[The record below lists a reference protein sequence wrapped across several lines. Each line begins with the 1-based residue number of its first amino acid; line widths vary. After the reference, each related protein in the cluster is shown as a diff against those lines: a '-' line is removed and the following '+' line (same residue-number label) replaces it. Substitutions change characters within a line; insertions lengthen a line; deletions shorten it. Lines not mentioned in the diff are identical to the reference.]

1 MPPRTHHSFR
11 RGLSAIAAITLMSAS
26 LTSLSWATGDE
37 AQSQQLPDNIS
48 VEEIPEQSGAVPVPT
63 EGEVEKTSST
73 SVTSAPSI
81 DRSAPQ
87 GAASSEKTTPPR
99 MLNLTITRTD
109 DLGPTVYAGDRLTF
123 DINYTNTTDR
133 ALTAFP
139 RTSNLSNVAVTPNS
153 GACRWA
159 NLQPGHTKTCH
170 SGYYQ
175 VSADDV
181 NAGTF
186 TPTATF
192 DATADRNGTDILDA
206 GIVVE
211 GATIEV
217 KDGERPATPDPSE
230 IPTNRS
236 PGESVV
242 LARSGEKGFECYR
255 IPALTTATNGWI
267 LAAWDGRPGGCGDA
281 PNPNSIV
288 QRISKDGG
296 KSWLPQKVVA
306 AGKPGDSKHGYSDP
320 SYVTDRETGEIFMF
334 FVKSYDNGIF
344 RPHPGVDPDDRQV
357 LHAAVMS
364 SKDNGETWSEPR
376 VITAD
381 ITGDPAT
388 WAGRF
393 AASGEGIQLRYGPH
407 AGRLV
412 QQYTVRIG
420 TTFKAVSVYS
430 DDHGASWQAGEP
442 FGTAMDENKVVELS
456 DGRLMVNSRTSNG
469 TQQLRKVAISEDG
482 GQTYGPVRLE
492 SQLLDPRNNASIIR
506 AFPNA
511 PQGSAEAKILL
522 FSNAHATSR
531 VNGTVH
537 VSFDDGATWSQRKVF
552 EPGTMQYST
561 LTPLPQAGHYGLL
574 YEHPNGAISYT
585 EITLDWLG
593 LMPLVPGGVARD
605 VYRGGNLITL
615 NVANLSPN
623 TITGATL
630 TATAPKGWA
639 WQQDSRIEEEVSL
652 PVDTIAANGTFTTR
666 AKLLVPGGTDPGE
679 VTIPVTVHHDGKEA
693 HGSVTVTVMLK
704 ENERASHCA
713 ANVSVANEAD
723 LPAEMVNEQTPV
735 SNMLDGDPTT
745 MWHTPWA
752 GITLPLDVDFVV
764 PREPGLTKAQ
774 FLPRASG
781 DNGRIETM
789 EIYLLEGGKETP
801 IGGGQVPRNGDV
813 PIALPEGYGTASTEP
828 LTIRARITSTL
839 GNVKNKWVSVAEAC
853 FRLTDQTPPSHD
865 EVEPTPLEPA
875 LPVPGPTPSTPT
887 PTEPTPSEPAPT
899 IPVPTDPM
907 PTDPTPTASTPPT
920 PAPSATA
927 GPITPGLPVTGSEIA
942 GLVTLAVLMFTG
954 SSALIIRRQ
963 R

>member
-1 MPPRTHHSFR
+1 MPPRTPHRFR
-11 RGLSAIAAITLMSAS
+11 RMLSTIAALTLMSTS
-26 LTSLSWATGDE
+26 LTSLSWATTDTP
-37 AQSQQLPDNIS
+37 QNQQLPDKTFL
-48 VEEIPEQSGAVPVPT
+48 EITPEQTGSTP
-63 EGEVEKTSST
+63 ST
-73 SVTSAPSI
+73 STAGTKQADPAGTISAPSI
-81 DRSAPQ
+81 DRNAPQ
-87 GAASSEKTTPPR
+87 GAAASENPDTTR
-99 MLNLTITRTD
+99 MLTLTMTRTD
-109 DLGPTVYAGDRLTF
+109 DRGDTVYEGDRLTF
-123 DINYTNTTDR
+123 DISYTNTTDR
-133 ALTAFP
+133 VLTAFP

-159 NLQPGHTKTCH
+159 NLQPGDTKTCH

-175 VSADDV
+175 VSAEDV
-181 NAGTF
+181 SNGTF

-192 DATADRNGTDILDA
+192 DATADRNGTDVLDT

-211 GATIEV
+211 GAPIEV
-217 KDGERPATPDPSE
+217 KPGERPTTPDPSE
-230 IPTNRS
+230 IPTDRA
-236 PGESVV
+236 PGEPVV

-296 KSWLPQKVVA
+296 KSWLPQEVVA
-306 AGKPGDSKHGYSDP
+306 AGHPGNNKYGYSDP
-320 SYVTDRETGEIFMF
+320 SYVTDRDTGEIFMF

-381 ITGDPAT
+381 ITGNPAT

-420 TTFKAVSVYS
+420 ATFKAVSVYS
-430 DDHGASWQAGEP
+430 DDHGTSWQAGEP
-442 FGTAMDENKVVELS
+442 FGIAMDENKVVELS

-482 GQTYGPVRLE
+482 GHTYGPVRLE
-492 SQLLDPRNNASIIR
+492 PQLLDPRNNASIIR
-506 AFPNA
+506 AFPEA

-531 VNGTVH
+531 VNGTIH
-537 VSFDDGATWSQRKVF
+537 VSFDDGTTWSQRKVF

-593 LMPLVPGGVARD
+593 LMPLVPSGVARD

-615 NVANLSPN
+615 NVANLSPD
-623 TITGATL
+623 TIAGATL
-630 TATAPKGWA
+630 TATAPTGWA
-639 WQQDSRIEEEVSL
+639 WQQDSEIEESITV
-652 PVDTIAANGTFTTR
+652 PIDTIEPNGIFKTR
-666 AKLLVPGGTDPGE
+666 ARLLVPAGTDPGE
-679 VTIPVTVHHDGKEA
+679 VTIPITVHHEGKEA
-693 HGSVTVTVMLK
+693 HGSVTVTVILK
-704 ENERASHCA
+704 ENEHASQCA

-723 LPAEMVNEQTPV
+723 LPAEMAHEQTPV
-735 SNMLDGDPTT
+735 SNMVDGDPST

-752 GITLPLDVDFVV
+752 GTTLPLDVDFVV

-774 FLPRASG
+774 FLPRATG

-789 EIYLLEGGKETP
+789 ELYLVAGGKETL
-801 IGGGQVPRNGDV
+801 IGGGEVPRSGDV
-813 PIALPEGYGTASTEP
+813 PITLPEGYATASSEP

-839 GNVKNKWVSVAEAC
+839 GSEKNKWVSVAEAC

-875 LPVPGPTPSTPT
+875 LPVPAPTPSTPT
-887 PTEPTPSEPAPT
+887 PSEPGPSEPAPT
-899 IPVPTDPM
+899 LPPKDPT
-907 PTDPTPTASTPPT
+907 PTDPTPTVPALPD
-920 PAPSATA
+920 PAPSATTD
-927 GPITPGLPVTGSEIA
+927 PITPGLPITGGEMT
-942 GLVTLAVLMFTG
+942 GLVTVAALLITG
-954 SSALIIRRQ
+954 GCSLINRRRQ
-963 R
+963 